1 MGEKD
6 WERLTEI
13 QRQRKVLEMK
23 KKERRLRKEGRMD
36 EINALLGEAL
46 KDKEVLDRLLGT
58 NKEEQERKIKERLE
72 KRQRRLAEGITDSVQ
87 GQNKARVC
95 FNYITLHQLDFI
107 RWAIGKNEHGQFI
120 IYFLHRLAKSSVVSK
135 SQIFSDL

>member
-23 KKERRLRKEGRMD
+23 KKERKLRKEGRMD

-58 NKEEQERKIKERLE
+58 NKEEQERRIKERLE
-72 KRQRRLAEGITDSVQ
+72 TRKRRLAEG
-87 GQNKARVC
+87 KRVL
-95 FNYITLHQLDFI
+95 YT
-107 RWAIGKNEHGQFI
+107 G
-120 IYFLHRLAKSSVVSK
+120 
-135 SQIFSDL
+135 